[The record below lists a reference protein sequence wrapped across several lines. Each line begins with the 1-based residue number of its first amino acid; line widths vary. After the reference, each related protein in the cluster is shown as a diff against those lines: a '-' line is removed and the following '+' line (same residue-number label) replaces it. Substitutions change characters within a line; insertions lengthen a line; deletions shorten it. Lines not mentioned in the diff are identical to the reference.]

1 MTQHLRPVLRIVG
14 LLLVLAGILTGA
26 ARADTI
32 TYFHNDISGSPVAAT
47 DESGRLLWK
56 ETYRPY
62 GERLLNGAS
71 PDANR
76 LWFTG
81 KPQDPDTGLSYL
93 GARYYSPQLGRF
105 MGIDPKAV
113 DPGDPHS
120 FNRYAYANNNPYKFV
135 DPDGRGPAAAALFVM
150 VHMAAGAVLG
160 GGTNAA
166 IQYYETGEVQWSGVG
181 GVFDAAGDG
190 AMFGL
195 LGGGAALVTRTSV
208 ARVAEEG
215 AEVVTKSVTVS
226 KSRFPE
232 SAQHIEDAV
241 AAGKP
246 NTLTIDRANAAARRR
261 ESLRGTET
269 RSGLDRDE
277 FPPAMFQEGGQGASV
292 RHINPSDNRGA
303 DACVGAQCR
312 GLPDGTTV
320 RIDVV
325 D

>member
-14 LLLVLAGILTGA
+14 LLLVLASILTGA

-32 TYFHNDISGSPVAAT
+32 TYFHNDLSGSPVAAT

-62 GERLLNGAS
+62 GERLRNGAS

-135 DPDGRGPAAAALFVM
+135 DPDGRAAEAFWDAFNI
-150 VHMAAGAVLG
+150 GLG
-160 GGTNAA
+160 VSSLIDNVREGHYGSA
-166 IQYYETGEVQWSGVG
+166 IV
-181 GVFDAAGDG
+181 DAAGVVVDS
-190 AMFGL
+190 AAAVIPL
-195 LGGGAALVTRTSV
+195 VPGGAGSLIKVGR
-208 ARVAEEG
+208 EG
-215 AEVVTKSVTVS
+215 AEVA
-226 KSRFPE
+226 E
-232 SAQHIEDAV
+232 V
-241 AAGKP
+241 AAKSAKRGPKTDP
-246 NTLTIDRANAAARRR
+246 TAPHNEKIREIAAR
-261 ESLRGTET
+261 
-269 RSGLDRDE
+269 
-277 FPPAMFQEGGQGASV
+277 
-292 RHINPSDNRGA
+292 
-303 DACVGAQCR
+303 
-312 GLPDGTTV
+312 
-320 RIDVV
+320 
-325 D
+325 